1 MAVLASGAT
10 TARSLAA
17 MAGDVENFYSYGG
30 INGATDN
37 TAAVNA
43 TIAASIASGKSAWFP
58 PNQINTQGN
67 HLLPAGIAPILATG
81 TGFNGNGSANDCF
94 VFEAGSHNVG
104 HIIGG
109 IRSFLGS
116 GIRLQDCAFVG
127 VNVGNIGGCG
137 VGVCFNAVDGGV
149 LDNNVNFQTIYSSQ
163 IAIEYLSNLS
173 NGTFQGNVV
182 KGNFINGCG
191 KAGYFNLASTDN
203 SCDLNYF
210 WIAAIDGLNGV
221 SIGTNGSGFS
231 YASGGGEPSQITVKV
246 PGFFGNITG
255 PAFMLGNNCL
265 AEFSLQ
271 GTFQGS
277 QFQSYVVGSV
287 YKNIYAR
294 SNGTSQVSA
303 ITEINLSLFNGGVP
317 LFTMEQEISLPV
329 PAMTAGQIEYFYVFH
344 AFAVGY
350 TQMYSLSPK
359 FSQALVITDCE
370 DVSLTDGLYC
380 VRIGVAAITSITAGN
395 QIASLRYAGG

>member
-1 MAVLASGAT
+1 
-10 TARSLAA
+10 LAA
-17 MAGDVENFYSYGG
+17 VAGDVENFYSYGG

-81 TGFNGNGSANDCF
+81 TAFNGNGSANDCF
-94 VFEAGSHNVG
+94 VFESGSHNVG

-109 IRSFLGS
+109 IGSFLGA
-116 GIRLQDCAFVG
+116 GIRFQDCAFVG

-137 VGVCFNAVDGGV
+137 VGVCFNAVNGGV

-203 SCDLNYF
+203 SCDLNCF

-221 SIGTNGSGFS
+221 SSGVNGSGFS
-231 YASGGGEPSQITVKV
+231 CASGGGQPSQTTIKV

-255 PAFMLGNNCL
+255 PAFAIGNVSLC
-265 AEFSLQ
+265 EFSLQ
-271 GTFQGS
+271 GPFTAS
-277 QFQSYVVGSV
+277 QFQSPVVGTV

-294 SNGTSQVSA
+294 SNGTSQIAAVTSPS
-303 ITEINLSLFNGGVP
+303 LSLFNGGAP
-317 LFTMEQEISLPV
+317 LFTMEQEITLPV
-329 PAMTAGQIEYFYVFH
+329 SAMTAGEISYFYVFH
-344 AFAVGY
+344 AFAIGY
-350 TQMYSLSPK
+350 TQMFSLSPK
-359 FSQALVITDCE
+359 FSQALVVISCNDIT
-370 DVSLTDGLYC
+370 LTGGGPNC
-380 VRIGVAAITSITAGN
+380 IQIGVAAMTAITAGN